1 MLKVMSG
8 IKNADTASARGERTV
23 SEGIQSEDGKQYL
36 RGFDFNQ
43 RAVLP
48 AVLYAPYEVDT
59 ATGAITIADFNP
71 LQQLRTPQGATHFSL
86 QSAFLNL
93 DFGTAE
99 YAITYS
105 DVVNLPTNSGIA
117 TQTLTP
123 SGVPAG
129 SGIQFYFLLIEF
141 FQEVNAVQYPLNN
154 GAFNVLNIVAVQ

>member
-1 MLKVMSG
+1 M
-8 IKNADTASARGERTV
+8 
-23 SEGIQSEDGKQYL
+23 
-36 RGFDFNQ
+36 
-43 RAVLP
+43 
-48 AVLYAPYEVDT
+48 
-59 ATGAITIADFNP
+59 
-71 LQQLRTPQGATHFSL
+71 
-86 QSAFLNL
+86 NL